1 MSATT
6 QIHIVKLEQDNC
18 MPCKALSFAINANMD
33 AIAEAGAT
41 IETHNVTHEPEL
53 IEKYDISS
61 TPTLIFYRNG
71 VEMTRLAGKVAF
83 AEILDAIEYAKEAR

>member
-1 MSATT
+1 MP
-6 QIHIVKLEQDNC
+6 QIHIVKLEQDGC
-18 MPCKALSFAINANMD
+18 MPCKALSFALDANKD

-53 IEKYDISS
+53 IKKYGISG

-71 VEMTRLAGKVAF
+71 VEMARLAGKVAF

>member
-1 MSATT
+1 MT

-53 IEKYDISS
+53 IKKYGISG

-83 AEILDAIEYAKEAR
+83 AEVLDAIEYAKEAR